1 MSDGDFDEFGSR
13 HFFMAGWNHM
23 GFDSHYP
30 NYNPD
35 LELGTPMSLKREWIM

>member
-1 MSDGDFDEFGSR
+1 
-13 HFFMAGWNHM
+13 M

-35 LELGTPMSLKREWIM
+35 LELGTPLRLQQGVEYVNESGAL